1 MNAPV
6 TYQHLPNL
14 IYVTF
19 AIDLIVTLV
28 FTAEMFTKIKMRGLL
43 HGDQAYLRDRWCQF
57 DGTMLLFLIISV
69 ILHAFEITGFVDSY
83 SFLSCLRAPRPLILV
98 RLIRVTLKF
107 NMPKQRINQIFKRS
121 SQQIYNV
128 TLFFLF
134 FMALYSLLGVQLFAH
149 LGKHCVRNGTDPSDV
164 KIKDLEIPDSHCSM
178 SQDFGYQCPE
188 GMICMELLLPKAISG
203 FSSYDHIVYSF
214 FTVYQAASQEGSW
227 SFFLWMLKI

>member
-1 MNAPV
+1 MIFNSFLTPIS
-6 TYQHLPNL
+6 TY
-14 IYVTF
+14 T
-19 AIDLIVTLV
+19 
-28 FTAEMFTKIKMRGLL
+28 
-43 HGDQAYLRDRWCQF
+43 QF
-57 DGTMLLFLIISV
+57 DGIMLLFLIISV
-69 ILHAFEITGFVDSY
+69 ILHGFEITGFVDSY

-149 LGKHCVRNGTDPSDV
+149 LGKHCVRNGTDPTDV

-178 SQDFGYQCPE
+178 SADFGYQCPE

-203 FSSYDHIVYSF
+203 KAKSQSSS
-214 FTVYQAASQEGSW
+214 SLSES
-227 SFFLWMLKI
+227 L